1 MYSTTVISALKL
13 VEMRALN
20 TSHDPTYTGVNLTI
34 YSMAEVA
41 AGTFTACL
49 PPLRKT
55 FETLLK
61 KVLPDSFLGSSNSR
75 KQSSYA
81 LPAYGSQLSRTG
93 AKPPHESDDESETA
107 ILPEEQTT
115 NKESKG
121 GIMRT
126 THVSVSDVPGDQ
138 KSEQWV

>member
-1 MYSTTVISALKL
+1 MISALKL
-13 VEMRALN
+13 VEMKALN
-20 TSHDPTYTGVNLTI
+20 SSADPAYKAVNLSI

-49 PPLRKT
+49 PPLRKR

-61 KVLPDSFLGSSNSR
+61 KILPDSFLGTSQ

-81 LPAYGSQLSRTG
+81 MPAYGSQLSRTERS
-93 AKPPHESDDESETA
+93 KPPHESDDESETA
-107 ILPEEQTT
+107 ILPEEQ
-115 NKESKG
+115 NEDRDNKG

-126 THVSVSDVPGDQ
+126 THVSISDDLPGHPKGDQ
-138 KSEQWV
+138 WV